1 LVFGGRYGIRT
12 ADRGV
17 GEIGG
22 APLAL
27 ISQIMTIVGGLTRP
41 AKSIFRVEACARGGG

>member
-1 LVFGGRYGIRT
+1 MHESAAAYART
-12 ADRGV
+12 AKTTLSGRD
-17 GEIGG
+17 
-22 APLAL
+22 LAL